1 MKKQSFIMSN
11 QSGFFLSYTLFITTI
26 IFIIITASIRTYQHE
41 IEITH
46 QLIDQLRGETLVQ
59 MGLAKFNQEYLPI
72 ERETFS
78 VHYHLPDGEVT
89 IAYSFIDDSE
99 YRLHFTVI
107 TKNGLT
113 YTTLKPIKSTSNIK
127 VIPH

>member
-1 MKKQSFIMSN
+1 MKKPSFIMSN
-11 QSGFFLSYTLFITTI
+11 QSGFFLPYVLFITTI

-46 QLIDQLRGETLVQ
+46 HLIDQLRGETIVQ

-72 ERETFS
+72 ERDTFS
-78 VHYHLPDGEVT
+78 VYYNLPDGEVT
-89 IAYSFIDDSE
+89 IVYSFIDDSE

-113 YTTLKPIKSTSNIK
+113 YTTLKPVKSTSNIK